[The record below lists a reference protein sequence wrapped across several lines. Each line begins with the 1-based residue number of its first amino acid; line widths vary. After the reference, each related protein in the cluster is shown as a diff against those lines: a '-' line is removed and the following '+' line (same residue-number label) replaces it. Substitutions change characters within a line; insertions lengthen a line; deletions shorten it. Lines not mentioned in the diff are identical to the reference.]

1 MKNKQNGK
9 RDMAKRTSVSQK
21 KINRDVYKIWEGV
34 KWNILN
40 QMVQMSEF
48 RIFVRKGFKRNLN
61 KEIQKGLIKN
71 LG

>member
-34 KWNILN
+34 KWKILN